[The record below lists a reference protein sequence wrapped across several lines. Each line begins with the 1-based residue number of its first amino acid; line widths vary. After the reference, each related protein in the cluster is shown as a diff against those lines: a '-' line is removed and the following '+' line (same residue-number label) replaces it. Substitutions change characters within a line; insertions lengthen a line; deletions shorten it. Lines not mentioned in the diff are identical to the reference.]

1 MAKTKYLNTERAA
14 KRLGLSVRTLERY
27 RVSGGG
33 PVFHRFRG
41 AVRYLR
47 ADLDVWSTTQRHKS
61 TSDPGSGSGAG
72 DGAGA
77 GSRRRGTKR

>member
-1 MAKTKYLNTERAA
+1 MTKKTRYLSTGAA
-14 KRLGLSVRTLERY
+14 AARLGVSTRTLERY

-47 ADLDVWSTTQRHKS
+47 EDLDEWSRTRRRGS
-61 TSDPGSGSGAG
+61 TSD
-72 DGAGA
+72 DGAGPRPAPA
-77 GSRRRGTKR
+77 GAGR

>member
-1 MAKTKYLNTERAA
+1 MAKTKYLNTEQAA
-14 KRLGLSVRTLERY
+14 RRLGLSTRTLERY

-47 ADLDVWSTTQRHKS
+47 ADLDEWSRTRRRGS
-61 TSDPGSGSGAG
+61 TSDDGAG
-72 DGAGA
+72 DRSGPS
-77 GSRRRGTKR
+77 GSRRRRTRR